1 MQAKPSCVCKHCGRE
16 YKEKFNHDRH
26 IQTCEFLSKTRRE
39 QDNEIDSSEK
49 LPTQKE
55 LFLLIQELSMRI
67 TKLEKENSELK
78 NTVKRKIK
86 FNDILKK
93 TPNPEF
99 DYNKW
104 IDMLLNEVEK
114 YLDNVYNND
123 LQHATIDM
131 FNTMLETY
139 GDKLPFRAYDVKPN
153 KFYIYDSDNTW
164 KNITNSDFDKLLAR
178 ISHRFLVEFNKC
190 WYVVNREKIET
201 EESYKMMYIDYY
213 KKILGGERMSDE
225 SRYNRI
231 RHHIYGKIKKN
242 IKSTCSNEDCE

>member
-1 MQAKPSCVCKHCGRE
+1 MQAKSCVCKHCGRE

-39 QDNEIDSSEK
+39 QDNEIDSFEK
-49 LPTQKE
+49 LPSQKE
-55 LFLLIQELSMRI
+55 MFLLIQELSMRI

-86 FNDILKK
+86 FNDILKQ

-104 IDMLLNEVEK
+104 IDTLLNEVEK
-114 YLDNVYNND
+114 YLDNVYSND
-123 LQHATIDM
+123 LQHATIDL
-131 FNTMLETY
+131 FNTMLETH
-139 GDKLPFRAYDVKPN
+139 GDKLPIRAYDIKQN

-213 KKILGGERMSDE
+213 KKILGGERISDE

-242 IKSTCSNEDCE
+242 IKSMCSSEDCE